1 MQRTHTH
8 RYMKT
13 TKIKMMKPKNHT
25 VSQMTLEVT
34 TTMINGK
41 MMMTIEM
48 ILMIMKMNIVKCR
61 KNTKAININR
71 I

>member
-1 MQRTHTH
+1 
-8 RYMKT
+8 MKT
-13 TKIKMMKPKNHT
+13 TKIKMIKPKNHT

-41 MMMTIEM
+41 MMMIEM
-48 ILMIMKMNIVKCR
+48 ILMIMIMNIVECR
-61 KNTKAININR
+61 KNTKAINIKR